1 MLIFLHKKL
10 CNSALYSYNLKLSA
24 DNSRTSIPDIVYH
37 SVEQQNLLLLFYETI
52 YDEIYDN
59 NNNNK

>member
-37 SVEQQNLLLLFYETI
+37 SVEQQNLLLLFYEAI